1 MLYLVFLFKTN
12 VILSIFEYCE
22 KQKKNSINKLTRS
35 YKVVVSSE
43 DTFEER
49 LSFSTNKF
57 NVFLVLS
64 LYSIILIAFTISVV
78 FFTQIREMVPGYSS
92 SDLLTQ
98 AIYLTKKT
106 DSLEKELELN
116 NTFYKSIE
124 NVLSGKTEQII
135 YKDTLALSNEKDN
148 IDFQAVLTNAE
159 DSILRKYVEEEDK
172 FNLTKNELVIENK
185 MFVSPVKGQITQ
197 KFDPLNNHFALDI
210 LVDTGTPVKSILEGK
225 VIFSEWSVDT
235 GHVLIIDH
243 GDDIISV
250 YKHNSKVLKTQNN
263 FVKAGEVIAYSGNQG
278 TLSTGPH
285 LHFEL
290 WKNGTPINPEPLFN
304 FN

>member
-1 MLYLVFLFKTN
+1 MKN
-12 VILSIFEYCE
+12 K
-22 KQKKNSINKLTRS
+22 KQKKNYINKLTRS

-106 DSLEKELELN
+106 DSLENELELN

-243 GDDIISV
+243 GDNIISV

>member
-1 MLYLVFLFKTN
+1 MKN
-12 VILSIFEYCE
+12 K
-22 KQKKNSINKLTRS
+22 KQKNNSINKLIRS

-57 NVFLVLS
+57 NVFLVMT

-78 FFTQIREMVPGYSS
+78 FFTQLREMVPGYSS

-106 DSLEKELELN
+106 DSLENELELN

-135 YKDTLALSNEKDN
+135 YKDSLNFINETDN
-148 IDFQAVLTNAE
+148 IDPQSVLANAE

-185 MFVSPVKGQITQ
+185 MFVNPVKGQITQ

-263 FVKAGEVIAYSGNQG
+263 FVKAGEVVAYSGNQG

>member
-1 MLYLVFLFKTN
+1 MKN
-12 VILSIFEYCE
+12 K

-106 DSLEKELELN
+106 DSLENELELN

-135 YKDTLALSNEKDN
+135 YKDSLVVSNEKDN

-225 VIFSEWSVDT
+225 VIFSEWSVET

-243 GDDIISV
+243 GDNIISV

>member
-1 MLYLVFLFKTN
+1 MNTVKN
-12 VILSIFEYCE
+12 K
-22 KQKKNSINKLTRS
+22 KQKKNSINKLIRS
-35 YKVVVSSE
+35 YKVVISSE

-57 NVFLVLS
+57 NVFLVMT

-78 FFTQIREMVPGYSS
+78 FFTQLREMVPGYSS

-106 DSLEKELELN
+106 DSLENELELN

-135 YKDTLALSNEKDN
+135 YKDSLNINNEIDN
-148 IDFQAVLTNAE
+148 IDLQAVLANAE

-185 MFVSPVKGQITQ
+185 MFVNPVKGQITQ

>member
-1 MLYLVFLFKTN
+1 MKN
-12 VILSIFEYCE
+12 KKE
-22 KQKKNSINKLTRS
+22 KKNYRNKLIRS

-57 NVFLVLS
+57 NVFLILS

-78 FFTQIREMVPGYSS
+78 FFTQLKEMVPGYSS

-106 DSLEKELELN
+106 DSLENELELN
-116 NTFYKSIE
+116 NTFYQSIE
-124 NVLSGKTEQII
+124 DVLSGKTEQII
-135 YKDTLALSNEKDN
+135 YKDSLAISNKIEN
-148 IDFQAVLTNAE
+148 IDPQAISANAE
-159 DSILRKYVEEEDK
+159 DSILRKYVEQEDK

-243 GDDIISV
+243 GDNIISV

>member
-1 MLYLVFLFKTN
+1 MNTVKN
-12 VILSIFEYCE
+12 K

-106 DSLEKELELN
+106 DSLENELELN

-124 NVLSGKTEQII
+124 NVLSGKTEEII
-135 YKDTLALSNEKDN
+135 YKDTLAVSKEKDN
-148 IDFQAVLTNAE
+148 IDLQAVLANAE

-243 GDDIISV
+243 GDNIISV

>member
-1 MLYLVFLFKTN
+1 LNTVKN
-12 VILSIFEYCE
+12 K

-106 DSLEKELELN
+106 DSLENELELN

-124 NVLSGKTEQII
+124 NVLSGKTEEII
-135 YKDTLALSNEKDN
+135 YKDTLAVSKEKDN
-148 IDFQAVLTNAE
+148 IDLQAVLANAE

-243 GDDIISV
+243 GDNIISV

>member
-1 MLYLVFLFKTN
+1 MKN
-12 VILSIFEYCE
+12 K
-22 KQKKNSINKLTRS
+22 KQKKNSINKLSRS

-106 DSLEKELELN
+106 DSLENELELN

-135 YKDTLALSNEKDN
+135 YKDTLAVSNEKDN

>member
-1 MLYLVFLFKTN
+1 MNTVKN
-12 VILSIFEYCE
+12 K
-22 KQKKNSINKLTRS
+22 KQKKNSINKLSRS

-106 DSLEKELELN
+106 DSLENELELN

-135 YKDTLALSNEKDN
+135 YKDTLAVSNEKDN
-148 IDFQAVLTNAE
+148 IVFQAVLTNAE

-243 GDDIISV
+243 GDNIISV

>member
-1 MLYLVFLFKTN
+1 MNTVKN
-12 VILSIFEYCE
+12 K
-22 KQKKNSINKLTRS
+22 KQKNNSINKLTRS